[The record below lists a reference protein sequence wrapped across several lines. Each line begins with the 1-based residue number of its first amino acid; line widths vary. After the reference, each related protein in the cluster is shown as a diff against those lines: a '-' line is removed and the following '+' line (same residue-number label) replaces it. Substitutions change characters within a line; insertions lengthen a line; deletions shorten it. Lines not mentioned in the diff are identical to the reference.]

1 MKISIR
7 TFTFAIYAML
17 SIGVSFYAF
26 NYILQPINPY
36 DDFQAK
42 MFKAGW
48 IPPTHFFAGG
58 LALFLTPIQ
67 LSKKLRNHSVKLHR
81 TIGMLYVLSVVIGG
95 LTGVQMA
102 VNASGGLMAQWGFF
116 NLAIIWLV
124 STSLAFYFA
133 IKGNITKHRLWIYRS
148 VAITASA
155 ISLRIF
161 LGVGIALFKLP
172 FFTVYVPSAWLCWI
186 INLMICE
193 WLLYRRGYAYKD
205 KKTTSN
211 FA

>member
-1 MKISIR
+1 MKTAIR
-7 TFTFAIYAML
+7 TINYVIYAL
-17 SIGVSFYAF
+17 LCIGVSFYAF
-26 NYILQPINPY
+26 NYIFQPVNPY

-42 MFKAGW
+42 MFMAGW

-58 LALFLTPIQ
+58 LALLLTPIQ
-67 LSKKLRNHSVKLHR
+67 LSKILRTRSVKLHR
-81 TIGMLYVLSVVIGG
+81 SIGMIYVLSVMIGG

-102 VNASGGLMAQWGFF
+102 LNASGGLLAKWGFF

-133 IKGNITKHRLWIYRS
+133 IKGNITKHRQWIYRS

-161 LGVGIALFKLP
+161 LGLGLALFKLP
-172 FFTVYVPSAWLCWI
+172 FFAVYVPSAWLCWI

-193 WLLYRRGYAYKD
+193 WLLYRRGFAYKTNN
-205 KKTTSN
+205 TTN
-211 FA
+211 TFA